1 MEGYMFDVITVGSS
15 TIDVFASVDS
25 EQIKIKSSEGEEE
38 LLAYPAGSKLLIKE
52 LNFLTGGGGTN
63 TAVCFS
69 RLGLNVG
76 YLGKVGKGTNSGLI
90 IKRLR
95 KEKVKFVGVKSNY
108 HAGYSIILETRGG
121 DRTILT
127 YKGANNHLNL
137 KEINKKKLKT
147 KWFYFSS
154 MIGKSYETQE
164 KLARYAKENNIK
176 IAFNPSNYLAEK
188 GQDFLKNLLQDTNL
202 LILNKEE
209 SELLVGKGSTEE
221 LIKRLMKL
229 GPEKVV
235 VTQGKKGA
243 STIEKN
249 YLYKVIPNKIHA
261 EETTGAGDAFAS
273 TYLASIIKK
282 KNTKE
287 SLQLATLNAGF
298 VVQKK
303 GAKNGLSTYRKLN
316 SEIKKNT
323 PRIEKKKINL

>member
-1 MEGYMFDVITVGSS
+1 M
-15 TIDVFASVDS
+15 SVKEKGLS
-25 EQIKIKSSEGEEE
+25 GQQIKIKSSEGEEE

-164 KLARYAKENNIK
+164 KIARYAKENNIK

-188 GQDFLKNLLQDTNL
+188 GQGFLKKLLENIEFLECFLTV
-202 LILNKEE
+202 NK
-209 SELLVGKGSTEE
+209 
-221 LIKRLMKL
+221 
-229 GPEKVV
+229 P
-235 VTQGKKGA
+235 
-243 STIEKN
+243 
-249 YLYKVIPNKIHA
+249 
-261 EETTGAGDAFAS
+261 
-273 TYLASIIKK
+273 LAMADQVKP
-282 KNTKE
+282 
-287 SLQLATLNAGF
+287 SL
-298 VVQKK
+298 K
-303 GAKNGLSTYRKLN
+303 Y
-316 SEIKKNT
+316 
-323 PRIEKKKINL
+323 